1 MLQWATIG
9 EMLSNLFNDETEMHF
24 MMSFQSLSKQL
35 NIMLL
40 AINRF

>member
-9 EMLSNLFNDETEMHF
+9 EMLSNLLNDETEMHF
-24 MMSFQSLSKQL
+24 MMSFQSLLKQL